1 MKVVVQRVSEASV
14 SVAGRVVGEIG
25 AGLLVLFCAERG
37 DDTDKADY
45 LARKIAMLRIFDD
58 GGGRMNLSLLD
69 TAGSVLV
76 VSQFTLA
83 AEWRKGNRPGFS
95 RAADPAAGEALYD
108 RFRDRLAAEGVPVE
122 AGEFGAEMDVR
133 LNNAGPVTIV
143 MET

>member
-14 SVAGRVVGEIG
+14 SVGGRVVGEIG
-25 AGLLVLFCAERG
+25 GGLLVLFCAERG

-58 GGGRMNLSLLD
+58 GDGRMNLSLLD
-69 TAGSVLV
+69 TGGAALV

-95 RAADPAAGEALYD
+95 RAADPAAGETLYD

>member
-14 SVAGRVVGEIG
+14 SVGGRVVGEIG

-58 GGGRMNLSLLD
+58 GDGRMNLSLLD
-69 TAGSVLV
+69 TAGAALV